1 MALCQPGTSSRRIF
15 SARDSA
21 PLFAAACHPKTEA
34 CAHVLQAGAANAGA
48 PITRAALIRSAII
61 IVHPNNVSKRISRY
75 SKTFPGT
82 RSIGRPTLFFRDPSF
97 GRTVPRR
104 RAETDKMDGPVL
116 VSTGKLS
123 DDPQALESPTTSDAS
138 FNHSLSL
145 KALYR
150 KLDRRIIPCLWIL
163 YFLASSSRS
172 TVGLALT
179 MNMSTGDSLSQQLG
193 LDGHQISTGVALFY
207 VGYVIFEIPSNL
219 VSMSSF
225 QSPVPFCGEGLI
237 VVTRIRPHVWIAR
250 IQMSIGIVAAC
261 HAALRA
267 EWSFYLLRFLLGAC
281 EAGVWPGISPPI
293 CDSHLRNGI
302 LFDSM
307 VSSQ

>member
-1 MALCQPGTSSRRIF
+1 LYA
-15 SARDSA
+15 
-21 PLFAAACHPKTEA
+21 
-34 CAHVLQAGAANAGA
+34 
-48 PITRAALIRSAII
+48 
-61 IVHPNNVSKRISRY
+61 
-75 SKTFPGT
+75 
-82 RSIGRPTLFFRDPSF
+82 PTLFFRDPSC

-123 DDPQALESPTTSDAS
+123 DDPQTLESLTTSDAS
-138 FNHSLSL
+138 YNHSLSL

-172 TVGLALT
+172 NVGLALT
-179 MNMSTGDSLSQQLG
+179 MNTATGDGLSQQLG
-193 LDGHQISTGVALFY
+193 LNGHQISTGVALFY

-219 VSMSSF
+219 VSMFSF
-225 QSPVPFCGEGLI
+225 QSPVPLCGEGLI

-261 HAALRA
+261 HAALRS

-293 CDSHLRNGI
+293 GDSHIRNGI

-307 VSSQ
+307 VSSQQNCSQDRMVLHRRSALRRSRRSRLRRFPENEPRRRSPWIRMVFSSETFILTSGCSLSTGL